1 MYKIAVC
8 GCGVVGS
15 GVCDALI
22 HQREKLSRRFAREVG
37 LAYVLDI
44 RDLKGTPYK
53 PYKTDSLETILSD
66 PETEVVVITIGGL
79 ELAADYCFRALKAGK
94 YNVKP
99 LGMKAEYQD
108 RFVKK
113 LFRSSGR

>member
-22 HQREKLSRRFAREVG
+22 QQKEKLSRRFAREIG

-44 RDLKGTPYK
+44 KDLSGTPYEQ
-53 PYKTDSLETILSD
+53 YKVTSLDAVLAD
-66 PETEVVVITIGGL
+66 PETDGL
-79 ELAADYCFRALKAGK
+79 IFIVLEILYDTKI
-94 YNVKP
+94 
-99 LGMKAEYQD
+99 
-108 RFVKK
+108 
-113 LFRSSGR
+113 